1 MDISYHFMLDAPKGD
16 SGDTRMDQVDHGDV
30 SLCDNSPNRQFS
42 SHKGGITDKAGIWCP
57 ISLKTTG
64 IRS

>member
-42 SHKGGITDKAGIWCP
+42 DQKWGALLTKQVFGAHP
-57 ISLKTTG
+57 
-64 IRS
+64 